1 MVASYS
7 RYPTTMVCLFLI
19 LLGIYQESQ
28 ALWTPRVQEIT
39 RNATLKSGQH
49 FTLPFISKWG
59 LWDWVPRNDKD
70 LAKYRKDVFG
80 GCNFY
85 HQCYKSRVIWPV
97 KDGGYTGSAQRREIC
112 SKEQCEVIG
121 LNLITSTNV
130 EINLV
135 LNRTHML
142 TIWDSLTQGCIYPIV
157 LPCEGF
163 LRDASSRTTR
173 FKGNYVRVWHSED
186 ENEYCETELETGEIG
201 RCFYLSAVKSNK
213 AQTCPNTTIAPAHG
227 ILLAKETK
235 TLINEAHM
243 VRQRI
248 NYNLNSLLT
257 VFDQSYCGNFTQIR
271 SWLDKEVKYYTS
283 KNPLSSKNRKTR
295 SIWGDIAGVFGSVNS
310 ISNTAQ
316 MNQLSKYTQWVG
328 TMSGKGLTEAL
339 QGSLHIIAAGQHLN
353 DAAKELADA
362 LTKSSN
368 FETHRAACLFLAQ
381 NLKDQMVE
389 DIQVIRMGQVPE
401 RIAESLLV
409 VFGNQLNL
417 TSAKHIPLVK
427 IAINENSLSGS
438 GMLPLIMIWPQYGK
452 RNVMTVRQFQS
463 MGVRQGNSV
472 IRLGRNGYWADG
484 DTPMIS
490 TTDCCVEEHEW
501 VICSCSTMF
510 SLSLNGSA
518 VWEVVP
524 LDQATGAWQVSEA
537 QWCILHDGI
546 SENMIYGGKLCP
558 IPPDPF
564 CLEILYPLHLGG
576 IHVPHVQLLQIEPQW
591 WNNDLVEE
599 RNYEL
604 FEMVRRVKKSVKAAQ
619 EEGIQAMGH
628 VIVANGVAKLM
639 SERKLPR
646 ILGNLSWS
654 DWIVLTMVGVSV
666 FMLIIQVLICV
677 TRRKSTKPVK
687 LIISNQMDRTKNGT
701 YSVK

>member
-1 MVASYS
+1 
-7 RYPTTMVCLFLI
+7 
-19 LLGIYQESQ
+19 
-28 ALWTPRVQEIT
+28 
-39 RNATLKSGQH
+39 
-49 FTLPFISKWG
+49 
-59 LWDWVPRNDKD
+59 
-70 LAKYRKDVFG
+70 
-80 GCNFY
+80 
-85 HQCYKSRVIWPV
+85 
-97 KDGGYTGSAQRREIC
+97 
-112 SKEQCEVIG
+112 
-121 LNLITSTNV
+121 
-130 EINLV
+130 
-135 LNRTHML
+135 
-142 TIWDSLTQGCIYPIV
+142 
-157 LPCEGF
+157 
-163 LRDASSRTTR
+163 
-173 FKGNYVRVWHSED
+173 
-186 ENEYCETELETGEIG
+186 
-201 RCFYLSAVKSNK
+201 
-213 AQTCPNTTIAPAHG
+213 
-227 ILLAKETK
+227 
-235 TLINEAHM
+235 M

-316 MNQLSKYTQWVG
+316 MNQLSEYTQWVG

-452 RNVMTVRQFQS
+452 RNIMTVRQFQS

-576 IHVPHVQLLQIEPQW
+576 IHVPHVQLLQLEPQW

-604 FEMVRRVKKSVKAAQ
+604 FEMVRIVKKSVKAAQ

-654 DWIVLTMVGVSV
+654 DWIVLTMVGVFV
-666 FMLIIQVLICV
+666 FMLIIQDRESVSPIPGLTLGEAKQTWKNAAHPALRNRHKDLAWMVAHEILLVRAVMHSRGMAKDSTCPRSGCNCPETVRHLLWECRAARDLWTRTSPLVFPCLPAGGVQMEYKLAILGVGQGLKEMTSKQFTSLWLTLNHIKDAIWTTRNLLVGKRV
-677 TRRKSTKPVK
+677 TVPLHACEQLVRSTLQEAPDVVIRMGGLRSHERGPGHRRTWPPVDAPSPTPATGTAGQRTGGRGPPLGTGNAGPVACSGERSDGKS
-687 LIISNQMDRTKNGT
+687 
-701 YSVK
+701 

>member
-1 MVASYS
+1 
-7 RYPTTMVCLFLI
+7 MVCLFSI
-19 LLGIYQESQ
+19 LFGVYQGSQ
-28 ALWTPRVQEIT
+28 ALWTPRVQGIT

-59 LWDWVPRNDKD
+59 LWDWVPSNDKD
-70 LAKYRKDVFG
+70 LAKYREGIYG
-80 GCNFY
+80 GCNY
-85 HQCYKSRVIWPV
+85 HHECYKSRVIWPV
-97 KDGGYTGSAQRREIC
+97 QNGEYSNSGQRQEIC
-112 SKEQCEVIG
+112 SKEQCEIVG
-121 LNLITSTNV
+121 LDLITSSNV
-130 EINLV
+130 EMNFI

-142 TIWDSLTQGCIYPIV
+142 TIWDSLDRGCVYPIV

-163 LRDASSRTTR
+163 LRDTASRTTR
-173 FKGNYVRVWHSED
+173 FKGNYLRVWHSED
-186 ENEYCETELETGEIG
+186 ENNYCETELENGEIG
-201 RCFYLSAVKSNK
+201 RCFYLSAEKTNK
-213 AQTCPNTTIAPAHG
+213 AKTCPNTTNVPVHG

-248 NYNLNSLLT
+248 NYNLMSLRT
-257 VFDQSYCGNFTQIR
+257 VFDQSYCGNFTKIR
-271 SWLDKEVKYYTS
+271 SWLEKEVKYYTS
-283 KNPLSSKNRKTR
+283 KDPLSSQNRKPR
-295 SIWGDIAGVFGSVNS
+295 SIWGDITGVFGSVNS

-316 MNQLSKYTQWVG
+316 MSQLSKYTQWVG
-328 TMSGKGLTEAL
+328 KMTGKGLTEAL
-339 QGSLHIIAAGQHLN
+339 QGSIHIIAAGQHLN
-353 DAAKELADA
+353 NAAKELADA
-362 LTKSSN
+362 LAKSSN

-389 DIQVIRMGQVPE
+389 DVQVIRMGQVPE
-401 RIAESLLV
+401 RIAESLLL

-427 IAINENSLSGS
+427 IAIDEKSLTGS
-438 GMLPLIMIWPQYGK
+438 GVLPLIMVWPQYGK
-452 RNVMTVRQFQS
+452 RNIMTVRKFQS
-463 MGVRQGNSV
+463 MGIRQGNSV
-472 IRLGRNGYWADG
+472 IRLGKNGYWAEG
-484 DTPMIS
+484 KPPMIS
-490 TTDCCVEEHEW
+490 TIDCCVEEHEW

-546 SENMIYGGKLCP
+546 SKNMIYGGKLCP

-564 CLEILYPLHLGG
+564 CIEILYPLHLGG
-576 IHVPHVQLLQIEPQW
+576 IHVPHVQLLQVEPQW

-604 FEMVRRVKKSVKAAQ
+604 FEMVKIVKKSVKAAQ

-628 VIVANGVAKLM
+628 IVVAKGVAKLL
-639 SERKLPR
+639 SERKLTQTP
-646 ILGNLSWS
+646 GNLSWS
-654 DWIVLTMVGVSV
+654 DWIVLTMVGVLV
-666 FMLIIQVLICV
+666 FMLIIHIIICV
-677 TRRKSTKPVK
+677 TRRRGIKPTKLV
-687 LIISNQMDRTKNGT
+687 ISNHMDKAENGK
-701 YSVK
+701 YRVR